1 MSRVKL
7 IQQTDLSEEN
17 KEFFDMVPNLLGRV
31 PNFYK
36 TLSHSHSLLAYLS
49 IPPRNVNGQNRYFW

>member
-36 TLSHSHSLLAYLS
+36 TLSHS
-49 IPPRNVNGQNRYFW
+49 P

>member
-31 PNFYK
+31 PNLQDTESF
-36 TLSHSHSLLAYLS
+36 A
-49 IPPRNVNGQNRYFW
+49 IPRNGITTNQFSGTA